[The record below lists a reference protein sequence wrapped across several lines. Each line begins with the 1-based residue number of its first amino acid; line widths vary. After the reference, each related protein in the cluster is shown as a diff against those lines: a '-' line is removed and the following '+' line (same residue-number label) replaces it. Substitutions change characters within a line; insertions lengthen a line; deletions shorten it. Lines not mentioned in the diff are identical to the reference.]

1 MMERYVYL
9 FILMTYIL
17 LNGSENIIF
26 VDECGVEE
34 EYQREYGWS
43 PIGVRVH
50 DVKSG
55 KRGRRTNIIGGLWG
69 KKHVAVSCYS
79 QSIKGTV
86 FEDWFEFEL
95 LAVIPYG
102 SLVIM
107 DNASHHR
114 KKHLHAIAERYGVRL
129 LFLPKYSPDFNPIEK
144 SWANFK
150 RWLCDN
156 LYRFPNHDFAVDC
169 FFSL

>member
-1 MMERYVYL
+1 
-9 FILMTYIL
+9 MTYIL
-17 LNGSENIIF
+17 LFGSENITF
-26 VDECGVEE
+26 VDESGVDE
-34 EYQREYGWS
+34 EYQREYGWA
-43 PIGVRVH
+43 PIGVRVY

-55 KRGRRTNIIGGLWG
+55 KRSKRTNIIGGLWG

-79 QSIKGTV
+79 QAIKGTI
-86 FEDWFEFEL
+86 FEDWFEYEL

-114 KKHLHAIAERYGVRL
+114 KKLLYSIAERYGVRL
-129 LFLPKYSPDFNPIEK
+129 LFLPKYSPDFNPIEH
-144 SWANFK
+144 SWANLK

-156 LYRFPNHDFAVDC
+156 LYRFPNHFLAIDFY
-169 FFSL
+169 FNSFYF

>member
-1 MMERYVYL
+1 MVYIMS
-9 FILMTYIL
+9 F
-17 LNGSENIIF
+17 GSENIVF
-26 VDECGVEE
+26 VDESGVDE
-34 EYQREYGWS
+34 EYQREYGWA

-55 KRGRRTNIIGGLWG
+55 KRGKRTNIIGGLWG
-69 KKHVAVSCYS
+69 KRHIAVSCYS
-79 QSIKGTV
+79 QAIKGTI
-86 FEDWFEFEL
+86 FEDWFEYEL

-114 KKHLHAIAERYGVRL
+114 KKYLYSIAGRYGVNL
-129 LFLPKYSPDFNPIEK
+129 LFLPKYSPDFNLIEK
-144 SWANFK
+144 SWANLK

-156 LYRFPNHDFAVDC
+156 LYRFPNLFLAIHFY
-169 FFSL
+169 FNSYYS